1 MFELLIII
9 ASSIVVC
16 LSIFIKAL
24 FTTELKRMLGL
35 FLISFALA
43 GISYFVILPNFI
55 GGNCCRSCKD
65 LFESEAA
72 NVAASIADY
81 FSNPEHTK
89 TPTINDLVHWGDYIP
104 PEKRKS
110 PKRTDS
116 VKESDLIVS
125 IRGKADD
132 EIEIWVI
139 AEKGKCPVG
148 NAYVVNVYGGEG
160 EWLEFYEEN

>member
-1 MFELLIII
+1 MFELIIII
-9 ASSIVVC
+9 ASSVVC
-16 LSIFIKAL
+16 LSIFITAL
-24 FTTELKRMLGL
+24 FSSKLKRMLGQF

-43 GISYFVILPNFI
+43 GLSYFVILPNFI
-55 GGNCCRSCKD
+55 GGHCCRSCKD
-65 LFESEAA
+65 LFESEAQ

-81 FSNPEHTK
+81 FSIPVHTK

-116 VKESDLIVS
+116 VKESELIVS

-132 EIEIWVI
+132 EFEIWVI

-148 NAYVVNVYGGEG
+148 NAYVLNMHGGEG
-160 EWLEFYEEN
+160 EWLELYEEN